1 MNKKPRIIVS
11 RCLTFENCRYDGG
24 IVNDDF
30 VKELKDHVEFITV
43 CPEVEIG
50 LGIPR
55 KWLSLV
61 KDEQDNYI
69 LYQRA
74 TEKDFTEDI
83 ITYAEKIVDRYPS
96 ADGFI
101 LKGRSPSCGIKDV
114 KFYPSKD
121 SKIQGGKASGI
132 FGHAIC
138 KHYKNYPVETE
149 GRLRNFNIR
158 ESFLTQIYTLYRFR
172 PIQASLKMGDLVK
185 FHADHKFLLQS
196 YSESGMRV
204 LGRICANHEK
214 LPSKTV
220 IEKYF
225 THLLAVFNEE
235 RKYTKNINILDH
247 CFGFVS
253 EHLSQGEK
261 EHYFNTIKQYRF
273 GKLPLSVPLNIIKTW
288 AIQHEV
294 EYLLNQYFF
303 SPYPIE
309 LLSISDSGK
318 GRDF

>member
-30 VKELKDHVEFITV
+30 VKELKDHVQFITV

-61 KDEQDNYI
+61 KDEEDNYI

-74 TEKDFTEDI
+74 TEKDFTTDI
-83 ITYAEKIVDRYPS
+83 IDYASDVSKKHQSV
-96 ADGFI
+96 DGFI

-114 KFYPSKD
+114 KFYPSKK

-132 FGHAIC
+132 FGHEIC
-138 KHYKNYPVETE
+138 KTYKNYPVETE

-158 ESFLTQIYTLYRFR
+158 ESFLTQVYTLFRFR
-172 PIQASLKMGDLVK
+172 SVQESSKMGDLVE
-185 FHADHKFLLQS
+185 FHANHKFLLQS
-196 YSESGMRV
+196 FSENGMRV
-204 LGRICANHEK
+204 LGRICANHK
-214 LPSKTV
+214 QLPKETV
-220 IEKYF
+220 IENYF
-225 THLLAVFNEE
+225 NHLLVVFEEE

-261 EHYFNTIKQYRF
+261 DHYFYTMKQYRY
-273 GKLPLSVPLNIIKTW
+273 GKLPLSVPINIIKTW
-288 AIQHEV
+288 AIQHQV
-294 EYLLNQYFF
+294 NYLLNQHFF

-318 GRDF
+318 GRDY